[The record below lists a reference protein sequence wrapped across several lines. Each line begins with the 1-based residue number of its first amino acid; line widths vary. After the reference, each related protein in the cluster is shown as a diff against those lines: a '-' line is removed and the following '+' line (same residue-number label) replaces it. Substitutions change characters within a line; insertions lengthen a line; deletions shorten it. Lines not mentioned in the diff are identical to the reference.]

1 MRGIAAG
8 LHATVE
14 LPGGIAEDAVL
25 AACAERRIAL
35 ETVTTYRVGDAAG
48 PPTLLLGY
56 AKMPEATIR
65 AGVREVAR
73 AVEDARS
80 IV

>member
-1 MRGIAAG
+1 MR
-8 LHATVE
+8 
-14 LPGGIAEDAVL
+14 
-25 AACAERRIAL
+25 ERRIAL
-35 ETVTTYRVGDAAG
+35 ETVTTYRSGPPAG

-65 AGVREVAR
+65 AGVREVAP